1 MPISHAAGERI
12 FHHAGQYRISHDEA
26 PLAPALKLV
35 GQQPESI
42 SVAFKMSD
50 VVPKAWIH
58 LILERAAI
66 SFQEESLDG
75 FFPRMAKRRIAH
87 VVRQTSG

>member
-1 MPISHAAGERI
+1 MPISHATGKRI

-26 PLAPALKLV
+26 SLAPALKLM
-35 GQQPESI
+35 GQQPENI
-42 SVAFKMSD
+42 GVTFKMSD

-58 LILERAAI
+58 LVSERATI
-66 SFQEESLDG
+66 SLQEECLDG
-75 FFPRMAKRRIAH
+75 FFPRMTERRIAH